1 MDLSFASPVC
11 EIDLLFF
18 FPNGRHFDDL
28 LEGGGGGGGGGRV
41 SCCTGSNG
49 GVGKGGCVR
58 WRGDCVRGGLGEMEG
73 AKVGSWPLLLLLDA
87 ARAFVL
93 PLLLV

>member
-1 MDLSFASPVC
+1 MDLSFTSPVC

-28 LEGGGGGGGGGRV
+28 LEGGGGGGGGRV

-58 WRGDCVRGGLGEMEG
+58 
-73 AKVGSWPLLLLLDA
+73 
-87 ARAFVL
+87 
-93 PLLLV
+93 